1 MDENKHFRCSFCGK
15 TEQEVDKLLSGP
27 GVYICN
33 ECIDMCNS
41 ILDGEFEH
49 KGGFTATELPKP
61 KEIKAFLDEY
71 VVGQEDAKK
80 ILSVAVYNHY
90 KRIEHSDM
98 ADDVELQ
105 KSNILMIGPT
115 GSGKTFLVQNLAKIL
130 NVPFAIADATTLTEA
145 GYAVAAVVTQPD
157 KPKGRGKT
165 LLPTPVKE
173 EAVMHDIPVY
183 QPEKVRNNPEFLEI
197 LKEINP
203 DIIVVAAYG
212 QIIPKEILELPKFG
226 CINIHASLL
235 PKYRG
240 AAPIQQAVIDG
251 EKVSGVTIQQM
262 GEGLDTG
269 DMISKIVI
277 PISPTETGG
286 SLFGK
291 LAQAGA
297 DLLIKTLPSIEQGT
311 AEFEKQPEESPTPYA
326 AMITKQMG
334 LMDFRKSAEELER
347 LVRGLNPWPSAYT
360 FYNGKTLKIWDADV
374 LEEAVPTDA
383 VPGQVLQADKHG
395 FTVAAGEGILKI
407 NELQLEGKKRMKTA
421 DFLRGYAIEPGTRL
435 GE

>member
-1 MDENKHFRCSFCGK
+1 MAGKNNDTNMPMVHCSFCGK
-15 TEQEVDKLLSGP
+15 TEKQVHKLIAGP
-27 GVYICN
+27 NGVYICD
-33 ECIDMCNS
+33 ECIDLCDE
-41 ILDGEFEH
+41 ILAEEFQDDFDTPEEE
-49 KGGFTATELPKP
+49 TEINLLKP

-80 ILSVAVYNHY
+80 ALSVAVYNHY
-90 KRIEHSDM
+90 KRIMNGADM
-98 ADDVELQ
+98 DVELQ
-105 KSNILMIGPT
+105 KSNILMVGPT
-115 GSGKTFLVQNLAKIL
+115 GSGKTLLAQTLARIL

-203 DIIVVAAYG
+203 EIIVVAAYG

-334 LMDFRKSAEELER
+334 LMDFRKSAEELELLDR
-347 LVRGLNPWPSAYT
+347 ILSYVFLV
-360 FYNGKTLKIWDADV
+360 
-374 LEEAVPTDA
+374 
-383 VPGQVLQADKHG
+383 
-395 FTVAAGEGILKI
+395 GIIHVKRRI
-407 NELQLEGKKRMKTA
+407 AKEIGNERV
-421 DFLRGYAIEPGTRL
+421 
-435 GE
+435 